1 MIQIRLMTKED
12 IEQVSEIEKI
22 TFSMPWS
29 KEALLQSLEQTGSI
43 YLVACDEDKIVG
55 YCGLWNIV
63 NEGNINNVAV
73 LNQYRGKHIATTML
87 KKLIELG
94 NQMKINAYTLE
105 VRTSNEPAIKLYL
118 KFGFIIEG
126 IRKNYYENPTEDAYI
141 MWYYP
146 EGVSR

>member
-29 KEALLQSLEQTGSI
+29 KEALLQSLELKGSI
-43 YLVACDEDKIVG
+43 YLVACEEEKIVG
-55 YCGLWNIV
+55 YCGLFNIV

-73 LNQYRGKHIATTML
+73 LNEYRGRHIATAML

-94 NQMKINAYTLE
+94 KQTQITAYTLE
-105 VRTSNEPAIKLYL
+105 VRTSNEPAIQLYL
-118 KFGFIIEG
+118 KFGFTIEG

-146 EGVSR
+146 QGVSR

>member
-1 MIQIRLMTKED
+1 MIWIRLMTKED
-12 IEQVSEIEKI
+12 IEQVSKIEKI

-29 KEALLQSLEQTGSI
+29 KEALIQSLEQKGSI

-73 LNQYRGKHIATTML
+73 LNEYRGRQIATTML

-94 NQMKINAYTLE
+94 NQMQINAYTLE
-105 VRTSNEPAIKLYL
+105 VRTSNEAAIQLYL
-118 KFGFIIEG
+118 KLGFIIEG
-126 IRKNYYENPTEDAYI
+126 TRKNYYESPTEDAYI